1 MARRYAALVD
11 GRAATDRYRNG
22 IVGGKEICTFETTA
36 FTDVDLA
43 REMPVVRI
51 FVFRKSPFFCCFAE
65 VGGQF
70 GVVLGEPEK
79 AFGVFTQT
87 LGELVAPFPRRGGPG
102 PVLLRQVGR
111 YEHTVLVIGVR
122 LHVRDMDDVGDLGDP
137 PFVSRKFGRVAGLD
151 MFPVLFHHFGCHAL
165 HGGIRVASGPDVLH
179 NGGIVFAVIMGRL
192 GESHTVRRII
202 GQTEAVI
209 VRLHGIVFLE
219 RAAVPFR
226 TAPIFVDTSGSGLA
240 ELVFPFAP
248 YAERNTGGSAEVT
261 FVGGI
266 QEYRTGVFLHFPG
279 FAVQDTDLF
288 DAVVAHDYVFI
299 FGIEL
304 AHGQDRDLVLLPV
317 EHLLEDAC
325 PDGGFEVV
333 AVAAYFHLLG
343 ARTVGVDI
351 VLFHS
356 VHKLTEQA
364 GRCGTGGDVGCSE
377 SVGGKSAY
385 IAGTFEYYRF
395 FPHPGS
401 RDGCHDPSGV
411 AADDHQVVGRLAES
425 GRTGQKE
432 GEYKCFL
439 SHKVL
444 FTV

>member
-1 MARRYAALVD
+1 
-11 GRAATDRYRNG
+11 
-22 IVGGKEICTFETTA
+22 
-36 FTDVDLA
+36 
-43 REMPVVRI
+43 MPVVRI

-165 HGGIRVASGPDVLH
+165 HGGIRFASGPDVLH

-288 DAVVAHDYVFI
+288 DA
-299 FGIEL
+299 
-304 AHGQDRDLVLLPV
+304 
-317 EHLLEDAC
+317 
-325 PDGGFEVV
+325 
-333 AVAAYFHLLG
+333 
-343 ARTVGVDI
+343 
-351 VLFHS
+351 
-356 VHKLTEQA
+356 
-364 GRCGTGGDVGCSE
+364 
-377 SVGGKSAY
+377 
-385 IAGTFEYYRF
+385 
-395 FPHPGS
+395 
-401 RDGCHDPSGV
+401 
-411 AADDHQVVGRLAES
+411 
-425 GRTGQKE
+425 
-432 GEYKCFL
+432 
-439 SHKVL
+439 
-444 FTV
+444 